1 MGDRATLNID
11 DVGWQSELLHNCKR
25 YCGECLVDF
34 DTLHVTDIPPGPR
47 QGLFDVG
54 GRPHPQKTRAHAGE
68 DITPKP
74 RRRLELAVFSPNVAR
89 PDPSAPHLIN

>member
-34 DTLHVTDIPPGPR
+34 DTLHVTDI
-47 QGLFDVG
+47 
-54 GRPHPQKTRAHAGE
+54 
-68 DITPKP
+68 
-74 RRRLELAVFSPNVAR
+74 LAA
-89 PDPSAPHLIN
+89 